1 MRSERGGFQLMQI
14 MVLLG
19 MYFDAVVVE
28 VKKNFFSDWLW
39 PYCVPS
45 PSCREGRLMHKKRR
59 RPENLQS
66 FFPFLSV
73 FAHDGGTAFI
83 CLLVQLVRNPPI
95 QPEGKI
101 LLGWISSS

>member
-1 MRSERGGFQLMQI
+1 
-14 MVLLG
+14 
-19 MYFDAVVVE
+19 
-28 VKKNFFSDWLW
+28 
-39 PYCVPS
+39 
-45 PSCREGRLMHKKRR
+45 MHKKRR

-95 QPEGKI
+95 QPEGKKFAWVD
-101 LLGWISSS
+101 LKFLDGFAQFTTGMS